1 MQLSLVLDSSGLRPL
16 SLGCTDL
23 DEAGR
28 KDFIARTQGGMKPR
42 EQHPE

>member
-1 MQLSLVLDSSGLRPL
+1 M

-28 KDFIARTQGGMKPR
+28 KVFIARTQGGMISR
-42 EQHPE
+42 EHHPE